1 MKYIA
6 VFLGILLSGCS
17 SMPTMYGGLLDA
29 APQHDG
35 ELLYPD
41 RGVVSPTKK
50 KHTVGGPQGQQR
62 PSAYSSLESFLAT
75 RGIDYEVLPG
85 NYVMV
90 RLKNRIQ
97 FESGSST
104 VSSYSEQWLNE
115 LGSYL
120 ARQPGI
126 DIVIDGHADNTGSNR
141 LNDGL
146 SESRAKQV
154 KLSLMKQ
161 KVAMNSIY
169 TRGYGEYV
177 PACSN
182 QSKVGKA
189 CNRRVELMLIVAN

>member
-6 VFLGILLSGCS
+6 VVLGLVLSGCS
-17 SMPTMYGGLLDA
+17 SMPTMYSSMLDS

-35 ELLYPD
+35 ELFYPD
-41 RGVVSPTKK
+41 WGVVSPTSKN
-50 KHTVGGPQGQQR
+50 HSVSGPEGQQR
-62 PSAYSSLESFLAT
+62 PSVYDSLERFLAT

-90 RLKNRIQ
+90 RLKSRIQ
-97 FESGSST
+97 FETGSAQVSG
-104 VSSYSEQWLNE
+104 YSKEWLND

-120 ARQPGI
+120 AQQPGI
-126 DIVIDGHADNTGSNR
+126 DVVIDGHADSTGSNK

-177 PACSN
+177 PQCSN
-182 QSKVGKA
+182 DSSIGKA